1 MPPATPPRPAVSPA
15 DGSVSTDWTLHTLAT
30 TPSTNLAAR
39 TLAPWHAVR
48 SDIQTGGYGRTG
60 RSWVSDTGGL
70 WLSAV
75 LPCPGPREPWSILPL
90 AAGWAVIKALN
101 GLHVSG
107 LRLRWPNDILSDQ
120 RKLAGLLVERHSADT
135 AIVGIGINIFNS
147 AETADPVLHGMTTR
161 LADLIDLGDRTLD
174 DIAHLVLNTLTHAH
188 ALLLENQVP
197 RIIDHL
203 NQSWAQP
210 RLVALTLAGQ
220 PTACV
225 GRFLGIDHRGRLLLG
240 ERDGTVQTYD
250 ATRVAHLREL
260 E

>member
-15 DGSVSTDWTLHTLAT
+15 DGSVSRDWTLHTLAT

-161 LADLIDLGDRTLD
+161 LADLIDLGDRTLGHGVLCIHCEVQED
-174 DIAHLVLNTLTHAH
+174 LLHHAPVGVQDGQPESRLKSDVNFFTRQAAQHPHQVLNQRVQVERFSVEDSATA
-188 ALLLENQVP
+188 ENEELMGQVCGP
-197 RIIDHL
+197 
-203 NQSWAQP
+203 
-210 RLVALTLAGQ
+210 V
-220 PTACV
+220 CV
-225 GRFLGIDHRGRLLLG
+225 GGKFL
-240 ERDGTVQTYD
+240 
-250 ATRVAHLREL
+250 
-260 E
+260 